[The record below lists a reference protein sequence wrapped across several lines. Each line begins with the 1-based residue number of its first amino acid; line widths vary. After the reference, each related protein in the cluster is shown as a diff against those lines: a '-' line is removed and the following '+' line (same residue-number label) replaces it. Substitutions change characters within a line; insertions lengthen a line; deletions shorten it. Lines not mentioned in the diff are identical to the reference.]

1 MNIAFIGYG
10 KMGKAIEALALER
23 LHTITARIDE
33 TNTSTLSAF
42 MADVAIEFTHP
53 EAAFT
58 NVSTCL
64 KRGIPVVSGTTG
76 WLHHLPEIEQLCN
89 QHNGTFFYASNYSI
103 GVNLFF
109 QLNEKL
115 AKLMQPFQ
123 QYTSKL
129 EEIHHIHK
137 KDAPS
142 GTAITLAEGIIK
154 NNNSYT
160 AYQLG
165 QTTNKQTLAIE
176 AKREGEVPGTH
187 LITYTSKVD
196 EITIKHEAFSREGFA
211 SGALAIAEWIV
222 ANNKK
227 GMLRMADYLKF

>member
-1 MNIAFIGYG
+1 
-10 KMGKAIEALALER
+10 
-23 LHTITARIDE
+23 
-33 TNTSTLSAF
+33 
-42 MADVAIEFTHP
+42 
-53 EAAFT
+53 
-58 NVSTCL
+58 
-64 KRGIPVVSGTTG
+64 
-76 WLHHLPEIEQLCN
+76 
-89 QHNGTFFYASNYSI
+89 YSI

-227 GMLRMADYLKF
+227 GMLSMADYLKF